1 MRRRNVGLGSIHS
14 GMSRTTPKKTWLTAG
29 LGIAVC
35 GLVIAQFT
43 PFSKHERA
51 GAAGSLD
58 GLDAQMA
65 RAFSDEGEFRG
76 KTQPGPGDWLAQHR
90 EAGQTYAQY
99 LKSRPNRPD
108 SKRRVIY
115 ILPLGDFEGGSAP
128 ELETLR
134 AYTAEYY
141 SPLQVVTLPAVT
153 SSHVKARS
161 RTNESTEKKQWN
173 SEDILEWMKKMLPS
187 DAYAMLAVTM
197 TDLYPKESWN
207 YVFGQASLK
216 HRVGVFSFARYDPLF
231 WNEETGEGTK
241 TLVLQ
246 RAAKVLTHETGH
258 MFGFAHCTH
267 FECNMN
273 GSNNLPETDG
283 APMHLCPVCLRKLH
297 YALGFDPVARYQ
309 RLSAFYLE
317 HELKE
322 EAGWLEKRLAAIK
335 EAK

>member
-1 MRRRNVGLGSIHS
+1 
-14 GMSRTTPKKTWLTAG
+14 MSRTTPKKTWLTAG